1 MATAAEEKKAAQ
13 ENFLNELKRVPS
25 IYKDA
30 AIRIWKGNPDRDTI
44 IDLSENQELVEAAQS
59 VRRLERSKELSVL
72 LKKVGLNAGDVD
84 RFLYVEPVL
93 IESAVTLLKQLE
105 KGDLSPYNVD
115 ELKGFVDVN
124 KVPGRNP
131 EYEFEGDESSY
142 SDSEIKNNIENRID
156 SNPFVGNQII
166 NNTLFVDWLVGTK
179 IDQELGTS
187 GLEDV
192 EAIANNTK
200 QSAAEKE
207 DFVDSM
213 TRKFLEE
220 NAAMFVGGS
229 VEGEGEDRTLKII
242 DPFGETLGFDEKY
255 GGGGF
260 KGKSAGVVKRILDG
274 GFQGP
279 KEPEYSKNIAN
290 PAAAAARGVT
300 RDLEKEVVASDVSDP
315 PVFEELTSEQIN
327 PNTVDPLI
335 EEQIKEDSIEAG
347 LLEEDDSIEAGSLK
361 EDPGEQEILGTN
373 RPALDPAI
381 NTQVIADLVAEFGSY
396 AYFQNPDKP
405 EFVITENER
414 GETIQPINIIDYIE
428 SRNITSTVIMRQL
441 FKKTPWSLNGGEIST
456 LKWDAN
462 WASLNEAQQDTLIKD
477 KVEAITKLARTWGL
491 QLTQEEDI
499 AAIKQIAIKAG
510 RLGLT
515 NQEIQG
521 EFYTNATFL
530 WDPTNTQTG
539 VHARQRDL
547 LRNEAQTYM
556 LNISDENLDLFSR
569 QILTG
574 EMTLGGI
581 QAGFRSQAYNS
592 SPAIAD
598 LIDKGFT
605 PQGYFATYE
614 NEAAALLERPINFMG
629 DDRDLYE
636 AIAYGVTDA
645 SGISRPMT
653 IPEAKTHI
661 RGTNGWQFT
670 KNANDKG
677 RTLIEN
683 ISSRFGAVA

>member
-1 MATAAEEKKAAQ
+1 MPTAAEKKKAAQ
-13 ENFLNELKRVPS
+13 EDFLNELKRVPS
-25 IYKDA
+25 IYKDI
-30 AIRIWKGNPDRDTI
+30 AIRIWEGNPDRDTI

-59 VRRLERSKELSVL
+59 VRRLERSNELSVL
-72 LKKVGLNAGDVD
+72 LKKVGIDAGDVD
-84 RFLYVEPVL
+84 RFLYVEPIL
-93 IESAVTLLKQLE
+93 IESAVTLLKQLK
-105 KGDLSPYNVD
+105 KGDLSPLGVD

-131 EYEFEGDESSY
+131 EYQFEREPY

-156 SNPFVGNQII
+156 SNPFASNQII

-179 IDQELGTS
+179 IDQEIGTS

-200 QSAAEKE
+200 QRAAEKE

-220 NAAMFVGGS
+220 NAAMFTEGG
-229 VEGEGEDRTLKII
+229 VEGEGQDRTLKII
-242 DPFGETLGFDEKY
+242 DPFGETLDFDEKY

-260 KGKSAGVVKRILDG
+260 KSKSAGVVKRILDG
-274 GFQGP
+274 GFIGP

-300 RDLEKEVVASDVSDP
+300 RDLEKEVVAPDVSNP
-315 PVFEELTSEQIN
+315 PVFDELTSQRIN

-335 EEQIKEDSIEAG
+335 EEQIKEDSIETDS
-347 LLEEDDSIEAGSLK
+347 LEKDLV
-361 EDPGEQEILGTN
+361 EQEISDSNKPALDPAISN
-373 RPALDPAI
+373 KPALDPAI

-441 FKKTPWSLNGGEIST
+441 FKKTPWSLNGGEINT

-491 QLTQEEDI
+491 QLTQEEDV

-547 LRNEAQTYM
+547 LRNEARTYM

-614 NEAAALLERPINFMG
+614 NDAATLLERPINFMG

-661 RGTNGWQFT
+661 RGMNEWQFT

-677 RTLIEN
+677 RSLIEN